1 MEFNENLPIDPI
13 PEFEPVAEPAIEE
26 EAPQAEPV
34 IVPVEEEEPI
44 LTEDTGWHDVG
55 VGQREEVFTE
65 PEPQPEPVFEPAYER
80 TYTPQPEEYTVPKRR
95 EKKSGG
101 SGKKL
106 LAGILAAAVMVGS
119 CAVTAGIVN
128 HRWEERMEA
137 HQTQVSAQFEALQDQ
152 LQKLEEAQ
160 TGISVSGSPLA
171 SQGGLSPS
179 QVYAM
184 NVNSVVAISNQANTT
199 NIFGQT
205 SETASSGTGFI
216 ISVDVY
222 ILSNYHVVEGAS
234 RLTVITFMGD
244 EYEARL
250 VGFDQMNDVAIL
262 KVEAV
267 NLPTVTIG
275 SSDELIVGDQVVAI
289 GNPLG
294 ELTSSLT
301 VGYISAKD
309 RTINTD
315 GNLINMMQTDAA
327 INPGNSGGPLF
338 NMKGE
343 VIGITTAKY
352 SGSTGSGASIEGI
365 GFAIP
370 IADVMSM
377 TEDLIANGYR
387 TNQAYLGVSVRDL
400 PADTAEMYSLPTGS
414 YILEV
419 TEGSCAQA
427 AGIQPKDIIIAIGE
441 YPVEGNSTLQAALRK
456 FKAGDTTTVT
466 VFRGGQE
473 LQLPITF
480 DERPQDPNADLQQP
494 QQSGEMPSSGTYEDW
509 YNYFFPFFGGR
520 MP

>member
-1 MEFNENLPIDPI
+1 MESYEYETDFSNLNPAEQQPAPAQPAAEDHITDQPVTEQPIDGQPVVEQPV
-13 PEFEPVAEPAIEE
+13 PERKISPFADSPYETYQPAVK
-26 EAPQAEPV
+26 APQQVYAHPPV
-34 IVPVEEEEPI
+34 PKKAKKHRSNWLAIVAIVLVVCLTVTFTVFMVASNSKNAALSNQIAALQLQIKELQKEIKKNSYTGNGNSVSGTPSTDAGLTPGQVYAQNI
-44 LTEDTGWHDVG
+44 DSVVLIYANTSGGRSTGSGFVLTEDGYV
-55 VGQREEVFTE
+55 
-65 PEPQPEPVFEPAYER
+65 
-80 TYTPQPEEYTVPKRR
+80 
-95 EKKSGG
+95 
-101 SGKKL
+101 
-106 LAGILAAAVMVGS
+106 
-119 CAVTAGIVN
+119 VT
-128 HRWEERMEA
+128 
-137 HQTQVSAQFEALQDQ
+137 
-152 LQKLEEAQ
+152 
-160 TGISVSGSPLA
+160 
-171 SQGGLSPS
+171 
-179 QVYAM
+179 
-184 NVNSVVAISNQANTT
+184 
-199 NIFGQT
+199 
-205 SETASSGTGFI
+205 
-216 ISVDVY
+216 
-222 ILSNYHVVEGAS
+222 NYHVVEGGTTY
-234 RLTVITFMGD
+234 TVVTSDGD
-244 EYEARL
+244 EYTATLTGGDET
-250 VGFDQMNDVAIL
+250 NDVAVL
-262 KVEAV
+262 KVDGVALDPAE
-267 NLPTVTIG
+267 LG
-275 SSDELIVGDQVVAI
+275 SSDDLIVGDQVVAI

-315 GNLINMMQTDAA
+315 GSLINMMQTDAA

-400 PADTAEMYSLPTGS
+400 PADTAAMYSLPTGS

>member
-1 MEFNENLPIDPI
+1 MDLNNDRQFDPI
-13 PEFEPVAEPAIEE
+13 PQNIPEAAAEDFIPESQPEPDTAWHSTGAGIREVITTDPEPAAQEPVP
-26 EAPQAEPV
+26 EA
-34 IVPVEEEEPI
+34 
-44 LTEDTGWHDVG
+44 
-55 VGQREEVFTE
+55 
-65 PEPQPEPVFEPAYER
+65 EPVFESAPAYER
-80 TYTPQPEEYTVPKRR
+80 AYTPQPEEYTVPKRR
-95 EKKSGG
+95 ERRPGL
-101 SGKKL
+101 GKKL
-106 LAGILAAAVMVGS
+106 LAAVLSAVLVIGS
-119 CAVTAGIVN
+119 CAATAGIVN
-128 HRWEERMEA
+128 RRWEERMEQ
-137 HQTQVSAQFEALQDQ
+137 HQQQMNAALDE
-152 LQKLEEAQ
+152 LQEELKALREAQ
-160 TGISVSGSPLA
+160 TGVSISGSPMA
-171 SQGGLSPS
+171 SQGGLTPS

-184 NVNSVVAISNQANTT
+184 NVNSVVAISNQSTT
-199 NIFGQT
+199 NVWGQV
-205 SETASSGTGFI
+205 SETAASGTGFI
-216 ISVDVY
+216 ISPDGY
-222 ILSNYHVVEGAS
+222 ILSNYHVVEGANK
-234 RLTVITFMGD
+234 LTVITYMGD
-244 EYEARL
+244 EYEAKL
-250 VGFDQMNDVAIL
+250 IGFDKMNDVSIL
-262 KVEAV
+262 KVEAQG
-267 NLPTVTIG
+267 LDPVTIG

-427 AGIQPKDIIIAIGE
+427 AGIQPKDIIIAVGE

-466 VFRGGQE
+466 VFRGGTE

-494 QQSGEMPSSGTYEDW
+494 QQSGEMPNSGSYEDW
-509 YNYFFPFFGGR
+509 YNYFYPFFGGR